1 MHLVLQKLDFKQSYT
16 MEKIQELLELLEQK
30 QIITTKQK
38 EAVPKEKIYE
48 FTRSKIFAELAE
60 AKEVYRE
67 QPFYINIPVKE
78 LYEIK
83 SEENILVQGIID
95 LYYINKN
102 DELVLVDYK
111 TDYVPENDETSLKD
125 KYTSQLEIY
134 KRALEQARNRK
145 VDSIYIYS
153 TYLGKEIKM

>member
-1 MHLVLQKLDFKQSYT
+1 MSPRGQDT
-16 MEKIQELLELLEQK
+16 MEKIQDLLELLEQK
-30 QIITTKQK
+30 KIITTKQK
-38 EAVPKEKIYE
+38 EAVSKEKIYE

-95 LYYINKN
+95 LYYIKKN
-102 DELVLVDYK
+102 NE
-111 TDYVPENDETSLKD
+111 
-125 KYTSQLEIY
+125 
-134 KRALEQARNRK
+134 
-145 VDSIYIYS
+145 
-153 TYLGKEIKM
+153 

>member
-1 MHLVLQKLDFKQSYT
+1 
-16 MEKIQELLELLEQK
+16 MEQETVFVIMLKNKETGFLE
-30 QIITTKQK
+30 
-38 EAVPKEKIYE
+38 
-48 FTRSKIFAELAE
+48 
-60 AKEVYRE
+60 
-67 QPFYINIPVKE
+67 KE
-78 LYEIK
+78 LG
-83 SEENILVQGIID
+83 SLN
-95 LYYINKN
+95 INKN

-134 KRALEQARNRK
+134 KRALEQALNRK